1 MRLAIVI
8 PTLEEETTLRKHLGN
23 AVSIADQ
30 VVVSDGGSHDGT
42 TDVAAA
48 AGALLVHGPPGRG
61 QQLNRGAGLALE
73 QGCDVLL
80 FLHADTRLPSSG
92 REQVERLVD
101 DGHIG
106 GGFLV
111 RFDQRPPL
119 LRFGEKLI
127 NARTRLL
134 RVPLG
139 DQAQFVARQAFE
151 SLGGFADW
159 PILEDLD
166 LILRLRRL
174 GRVGIVNECVVT
186 SARRFTQ
193 HGTLR
198 TVATNWLI
206 WLLYLSGVEP
216 RKLARLYRHVR

>member
-1 MRLAIVI
+1 MHLAIVI
-8 PTLEEETTLRKHLGN
+8 PTLEEETALRHHLAN
-23 AVSIADQ
+23 ALSIADQ

-42 TDVAAA
+42 TRVAAA
-48 AGALLVHGPPGRG
+48 AGALVVQGSPGRG
-61 QQLNRGAGLALE
+61 QQLNRGADLALDE
-73 QGCDVLL
+73 GCDVLL
-80 FLHADTRLPSSG
+80 FLHADTRLPVSG
-92 REQVERLVD
+92 REHVERLVEQ
-101 DGHIG
+101 GNVG

-111 RFDQRPPL
+111 RFDERPL
-119 LRFGEKLI
+119 LLRLGERLI

-139 DQAQFVARQAFE
+139 DQAQFVSRRAFE

-174 GRVGIVNECVVT
+174 GRVGIVKERVVT

-206 WLLYLSGVEP
+206 WLLYFSGIEP
-216 RKLARLYRHVR
+216 HKLGRLYRHVR